1 MNEQAVNKVRS
12 MLVLA
17 AWVCLIS
24 LGLGGVGHAQSEG
37 GGGEAGASGDAERA
51 GQNPPAAGRSTGA
64 AEGREQAG
72 VDADGPEIGEVRAKL
87 EQWVETR
94 RIISKE
100 QREWELAR
108 EMLASRIDVVQREIE
123 SLREKIGETEQD
135 IAQAEQTRNE
145 LQSRNER
152 LKEASAALERT
163 LMDLESGVR
172 RLVAR
177 LPDSVL
183 KEIRQLTQQLP
194 EEGGETD
201 QPMSN
206 RFGYVLGIL
215 QQVNKF
221 HSEVRTASEV
231 RRIAEGRS
239 AEVTTVYLG
248 LGQAYYVGTNGR
260 VAGLGTA
267 SAESWVWEPADSAAE
282 EVAAAVAILDGE
294 QVARFV
300 RVPLEVK

>member
-1 MNEQAVNKVRS
+1 
-12 MLVLA
+12 MLLLA
-17 AWVCLIS
+17 AWICLIS
-24 LGLGGVGHAQSEG
+24 AGLSGSVHAQSGSG
-37 GGGEAGASGDAERA
+37 GGGAADPSGSAEQAERA
-51 GQNPPAAGRSTGA
+51 PSEAGRSTDA
-64 AEGREQAG
+64 ADRRES
-72 VDADGPEIGEVRAKL
+72 ADLEADEPEIGEVRAKL

-108 EMLASRIDVVQREIE
+108 EMLTGRIDVVQREIE
-123 SLREKIGETEQD
+123 SLREKIEETKQD
-135 IAQAEQTRNE
+135 IAQAEQTRSE

-152 LKEASAALERT
+152 LKAASAALEQT
-163 LMDLESGVR
+163 LADLESGVR

-183 KEIRQLTQQLP
+183 EEIRQLTQQLP
-194 EEGGETD
+194 EEGEEAD

-221 HSEVRTASEV
+221 HSEVRTTSEI
-231 RRIAEGRS
+231 RRLAEGRS

-248 LGQAYYVGTNGR
+248 LGQAYYVGTNGQ

-267 SAESWVWEPADSAAE
+267 SAEAWVWEAADSAAE